1 MPYSKANAGTS
12 PGVEIGNDMT
22 SYTGYEKSLGRRSFV
37 AGAALISASATV
49 RPALA
54 ETAQTAAA
62 LPHYTAHSA
71 DLNWFATV
79 PGEKMAIHVPNA
91 QVGGRF
97 SVVESI
103 AAPGAGAPPHI
114 HRSADEYFF
123 IQQGEMHFVCDG
135 VEFDAPAGTSVLIPR
150 GVAHAWVNLADTP
163 VRSLVTF
170 TPGGIEEMFKELAA
184 VFPHGI
190 EELAARYDTVLTS

>member
-1 MPYSKANAGTS
+1 MTYSKINAGAS
-12 PGVEIGNDMT
+12 PGVLIGTDMT
-22 SYTGYEKSLGRRSFV
+22 YENSLGRRSFV
-37 AGAALISASATV
+37 AGVALISAAASV

-54 ETAQTAAA
+54 ETADTTKA
-62 LPHYTAHSA
+62 LPHHTAHSA

-79 PGEKMAIHVPNA
+79 PGEQMAIHLPNDL
-91 QVGGRF
+91 VGGRF
-97 SVVESI
+97 AVVESI

-163 VRSLVTF
+163 TRSLVTF
-170 TPGGIEEMFKELAA
+170 TPGGIENMFKELAA

>member
-1 MPYSKANAGTS
+1 
-12 PGVEIGNDMT
+12 MT
-22 SYTGYEKSLGRRSFV
+22 CYEKSLGRRTFV
-37 AGAALISASATV
+37 TGAALITAAATV

-54 ETAQTAAA
+54 ETAQSTAA
-62 LPHYTAHSA
+62 LPHFTAHSA
-71 DLNWFATV
+71 DLSWFATV
-79 PGEKMAIHVPNA
+79 PGEQMAIHVPSG

-103 AAPGAGAPPHI
+103 AAPGAAAPPHI

-135 VEFDAPAGTSVLIPR
+135 VEFAAPTGTSVLVPR
-150 GVAHAWVNLADTP
+150 GMAHSWVNLADSP

-190 EELAARYDTVLTS
+190 EELAARYDTVLIS